1 MWVLALFDL
10 PTETKVQRTQYRR
23 FRERLLRNG
32 FVMLQYSVYAR
43 ACSTHEDAEKHSN
56 RVEAQLPTEGQVR
69 VLALTSQ
76 QYARMKCF
84 FGELAVKPEKEPDQ
98 LSFF

>member
-1 MWVLALFDL
+1 MWVLTLFDL
-10 PTETKVQRTQYRR
+10 PTETRAQRTEYRR

-43 ACSTHEDAEKHSN
+43 LCPTHEEADKHMG
-56 RVEAQLPTEGQVR
+56 RVEGFLPPEGQVR

-76 QYARMKCF
+76 QYGRMKCF
-84 FGELAVKPEKEPDQ
+84 FGERTVFPEKEPDQ
-98 LSFF
+98 LTFF